1 MIGDNRSG
9 SFALLSRVCKSK
21 TAMMGWII
29 VVLYVIFAA
38 IGPYIAPYDPYAQ
51 DLSLS
56 FQSPSWTHLMGCD
69 DYGRDLLSRILW
81 GARISFLIQFGSVSI
96 ALILGVTLG
105 AVAAYVGGFV
115 EGAIMRV
122 MDVMLAFPSMLLAL
136 VVVSIVGPSL
146 LTLIFS
152 VGVTSVPTFARVA
165 HSAVM
170 SIKQEDYVLSARL
183 IGESHLSILFR
194 YVLPNAISPII
205 VQTTMR
211 MATVLLTASALGFL
225 GLGVRPPEP
234 EWGTMLS
241 SARIY
246 IRTAPFVA
254 FFPGMAIMTVA
265 LGFNFLGDGLQD
277 ALNPRL
283 RSM

>member
-1 MIGDNRSG
+1 MEHNDRTGMLH
-9 SFALLSRVCKSK
+9 LLIRICRSK
-21 TAMMGWII
+21 TAMTGCVI
-29 VVLYVIFAA
+29 VVAYVICAA

-51 DLSLS
+51 DLNLS
-56 FQSPSWTHLMGCD
+56 FQAPSLSHLMGCD

-81 GARISFLIQFGSVSI
+81 GSRISFIIQFGSVSI
-96 ALILGVTLG
+96 ALIAGATLG
-105 AVAAYVGGFV
+105 ALAAYVGGV
-115 EGAIMRV
+115 IGGVIMRV

-136 VVVSIVGPSL
+136 VVVSLLGPSL
-146 LTLIFS
+146 PTLVFS
-152 VGVTSVPTFARVA
+152 VGITSIPVFARVA
-165 HSAVM
+165 HSAVT
-170 SIKQEDYVLSARL
+170 SVKLEDFVVSARL
-183 IGESHLSILFR
+183 IGESHPSILFR
-194 YVLPNAISPII
+194 YVIPNAISPII

-254 FFPGMAIMTVA
+254 FFPGLAIMTVA

-277 ALNPRL
+277 ALNPKI
-283 RSM
+283 RS